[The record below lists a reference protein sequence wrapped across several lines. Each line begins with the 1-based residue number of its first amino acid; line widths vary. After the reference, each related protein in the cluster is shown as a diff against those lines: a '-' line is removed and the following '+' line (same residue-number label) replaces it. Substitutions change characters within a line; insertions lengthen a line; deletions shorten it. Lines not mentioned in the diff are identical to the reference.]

1 MWRVWVDSEKKIAYL
16 HEVKVGTMME
26 FRTESLYVVYIN
38 GLIEQG
44 YLFT

>member
-16 HEVKVGTMME
+16 NEAKASTMME
-26 FRTESLYVVYIN
+26 FRTELLYVVYIN